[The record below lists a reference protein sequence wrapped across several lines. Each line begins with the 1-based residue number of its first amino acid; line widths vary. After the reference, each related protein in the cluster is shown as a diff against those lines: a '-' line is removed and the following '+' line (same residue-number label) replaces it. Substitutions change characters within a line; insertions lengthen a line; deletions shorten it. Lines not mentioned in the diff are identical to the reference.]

1 MIWRIAEAGVLLAG
15 LAVLARPGWVRFR
28 RLLHLF
34 QLDSYH
40 PVRLLRLLGR
50 RPWLTLAP
58 ALAGGAAAL
67 GLGVGLG
74 VGAERAGYRLLA
86 AVAWLVLVALFAL
99 RQRYPA
105 EKKPLV
111 FTGRAVRLVAVAIA
125 LAAGAS
131 VAAALLAGG
140 GPVERGRSLIQV
152 GTLAWTVSLLAAPAW
167 LLLANVLLLPYQWGL
182 NRYFVARARRKLR
195 RVDPLVVGI
204 TGSYGKTSTKS
215 FLEALLSRKYSVLAT
230 PKSYNTLLGVSR
242 TINETLRFR
251 HEVFLVEMGAYGVGE
266 IRRTARLARPAV
278 GVVVTVGLQH
288 LERFGSREAIERAK
302 GELVEELPPDG
313 AAVLNRDD
321 ESGPRLAER
330 SSAGTVLWFGRADG
344 NGANPDL
351 GARAVEQTRH
361 GIRFELVDRAGR
373 TAEVRTRLL
382 GLHNVTNLLAAGTV
396 GLHLGM
402 GLEEIAA
409 GLRRAR
415 PVPHRLELRRGVGGS
430 TVIDNAYSSNPVS
443 AHSSLEVLSGLD
455 ARWRVL
461 VTPGIVELG
470 AEIEPENRR
479 FGAAAA
485 GVCDHVVLVGEDV
498 AGMVQAGLTEAGYDP
513 ERLHRVAAVAEVGPL
528 LERLGVSAEDVVL
541 FENDLPDLY
550 R

>member
-1 MIWRIAEAGVLLAG
+1 MSWRIAEAAVLVAG
-15 LAVLARPGWVRFR
+15 LIVLVRPAWVRFR
-28 RLLHLF
+28 QVLHLF

-50 RPWLTLAP
+50 RPWLTVAPELAV
-58 ALAGGAAAL
+58 GAAAL
-67 GLGVGLG
+67 SLGFLTDRAAFALPGSLG
-74 VGAERAGYRLLA
+74 
-86 AVAWLVLVALFAL
+86 WLVLVAAFAV
-99 RQRYPA
+99 RQRHPP

-111 FTGRAVRLVAVAIA
+111 FTGRAVRLVAVALA

-131 VAAALLAGG
+131 LVAGLAAGG
-140 GPVERGRSLIQV
+140 PLLDRGRSLALWL
-152 GTLAWTVSLLAAPAW
+152 TLSVLAAPLW
-167 LLLANVLLLPYQWGL
+167 LLLANALLLPYQWGL
-182 NRYFVARARRKLR
+182 NRYFVARARAKLR

-215 FLEALLSRKYSVLAT
+215 FLETLLSRKFSVLAT

-242 TINETLRFR
+242 TINESLRFR
-251 HEVFLVEMGAYGVGE
+251 HQVFLVEMGAYGVGE
-266 IRRTARLARPAV
+266 IRATARLARPTV

-321 ESGPRLAER
+321 ESGPRLAAR
-330 SSAGTVLWFGRADG
+330 SGAGTVLWFGWVDGGGSKADHG
-344 NGANPDL
+344 VDL
-351 GARAVEQTRH
+351 GARAVEQTRG
-361 GIRFELVDRAGR
+361 GIRFELVDREGG

-382 GLHNVTNLLAAGTV
+382 GLHNVTNLLAAATV
-396 GLHLGM
+396 GLHLGLS
-402 GLEEIAA
+402 LEELAA

-430 TVIDNAYSSNPVS
+430 TVIDNSYSSNPVS
-443 AHSSLEVLSGLD
+443 AHSSLEVLAELE
-455 ARWRVL
+455 ARRRIL

-485 GVCDHVVLVGEDV
+485 GVCDHIVLVGEDV
-498 AGMVQAGLTEAGYDP
+498 ARMVHAGVEEAGYDGD
-513 ERLHRVAAVAEVGPL
+513 RVHRVARVAEVGPL
-528 LERLGVSAEDVVL
+528 LERLGVGGEDVVL